1 MKMTFSLKSLL
12 TVLIPGATLLASCQ
26 SDPLSP
32 GIEYMPDMYRSPA
45 YKHYEL
51 NPVFKDSLSSLLPP
65 AGTITQG
72 SVPNADFDIFKL
84 PYTLPDKPEGYD
96 AASAMKNPLPLS
108 TEVLAQGKDLYTKFC
123 VHCHGDAGNGDGSL
137 VKNGKFPSPGSYV
150 SKLATGLNEGKMFHS
165 ITYGK
170 GLMGQ
175 HASQLDKKERW
186 ILVHYVNDLIAKA
199 QPKPAETVAAAKTNE
214 SSNTDKKK

>member
-1 MKMTFSLKSLL
+1 MPFSLKSLL
-12 TVLIPGATLLASCQ
+12 TVLIPGTALVVSCQ

-65 AGTITQG
+65 KGTITQG
-72 SVPNADFDIFKL
+72 AIPNADFDIFKL
-84 PYTLPDKPEGYD
+84 PYTLPDSASGYE
-96 AASAMKNPLPLS
+96 AASALKNPLPLS
-108 TEVLAQGKDLYTKFC
+108 PEVLTQGKDLYTKFC

-137 VKNGKFPSPGSYV
+137 VKNGKFPSPGTYV
-150 SKLATGLNEGKMFHS
+150 SKVAAGLNEGKMFHS

-186 ILVHYVNDLIAKA
+186 ILVHYVSDLIAKA
-199 QPKPAETVAAAKTNE
+199 QPKPAESTPAEKSKE

>member
-1 MKMTFSLKSLL
+1 MRYTLKSLL
-12 TVLIPGATLLASCQ
+12 GILIPGTFLLVSCQ

-32 GIEYMPDMYRSPA
+32 GIEFMPDMYRSPA

-72 SVPNADFDIFKL
+72 AIPNAEFDIFKMPYAL
-84 PYTLPDKPEGYD
+84 PNTPEGYE
-96 AASAMKNPLPLS
+96 ASSALKNPLTLS
-108 TEVLAQGKDLYTKFC
+108 PDLLSQGKDLYTKFC
-123 VHCHGDAGNGDGSL
+123 VHCHGDGGNGDGSL
-137 VKNGKFPSPGSYV
+137 VKNGKFPSPGTYV
-150 SKLATGLNEGKMFHS
+150 SKLAAGLNDGKMFHS

-186 ILVHYVNDLIAKA
+186 ILVHYDNDLIAKA
-199 QPKPAETVAAAKTNE
+199 QPKPAEPAPDQKTNE
-214 SSNTDKKK
+214 SNPTSEQKK

>member
-1 MKMTFSLKSLL
+1 MKMRFSLKSILCL
-12 TVLIPGATLLASCQ
+12 LIPGTTILVSCQ

-32 GIEYMPDMYRSPA
+32 GIEFMPDMYRSPA

-51 NPVFKDSLSSLLPP
+51 NPIFKDSLSSLVPP

-72 SVPNADFDIFKL
+72 SVPNSDYDVFKM
-84 PYTLPDKPEGYD
+84 PYSIPNTPEGYESS
-96 AASAMKNPLPLS
+96 SALKNPLSLS
-108 TEVLAQGKDLYTKFC
+108 PELLVQGKDLYTKFC

-137 VKNGKFPSPGSYV
+137 VKNGKFPSPGTYV

-186 ILVHYVNDLIAKA
+186 ILVHYVSDLIAKA
-199 QPKPAETVAAAKTNE
+199 QPKPSAEVKTNE
-214 SSNTDKKK
+214 TSTTDKKK